1 MSVIATEIGLS
12 AARVG
17 PLVKRAEVATLSRTA
32 CFFRVVAAGE
42 YHRLRISLTGGTTYM
57 RFPAFGPVGPC
68 GLRLED
74 YVAGMGGDSGL
85 QTCLARLMR

>member
-1 MSVIATEIGLS
+1 MSALATEIGLS

-17 PLVKRAEVATLSRTA
+17 QLVKRAEVATLSRTA

-42 YHRLRISLTGGTTYM
+42 HHRLRISMTGGTTYM

-68 GLRLED
+68 GLQ
-74 YVAGMGGDSGL
+74 GGGRRRR
-85 QTCLARLMR
+85 QRGQGPCMNIGIHPR